1 MSAGDKRNKSM
12 MDKTFDPA
20 AVEGR
25 IASAWEAA
33 GAFRAGRPERAGAAP
48 FTIVIPPPNVTGS
61 LHMGHALNTTLQDIL
76 CRFERMRGKDV
87 LWQPGTDHAGIATQM
102 VVERQLME
110 AQKQGRLDLGREKFL
125 ARVWAWKAQ
134 SGSAIIDQLKRLGTS
149 CDWSRERFTL
159 GRDETDQMS
168 RAVIK
173 VFVELYNHEPPLIY
187 KDKRHVNWDPKLQTA
202 ISDLEV
208 VQVEKRGSFQ
218 WSAGSGEPLD
228 IEALRKVLDRDPNGH
243 LYYLKYPIEGQKAQF
258 ITVATTR
265 PETMLGDMA
274 VAVHPDDDRYKKL
287 VGETAIVPLVNRSV
301 PIITDD
307 YSDPEKGTGA
317 VKITP
322 AHDTNDFEVWKRNLG
337 VLQNFGEQYRGE
349 FECLEWNPTEPID
362 IFTPRGQIKSPA
374 ADDFEHDHRAPWPYV
389 PEYLSALGNN
399 LEVNELSSG
408 IGPLY
413 SIPAS
418 LRGLDRFKARVEIV
432 KMLADLSLL
441 EKIEP
446 HTHVVPHGDR
456 SGAVIEPQRT
466 EQWYVDAKTLASPA
480 LEAVRASKTRFIP
493 ENWANTYF
501 QWLENIQPWC
511 ISRQLWWG
519 HQIPAWYG
527 PDGEKFVAETEEAAI
542 SAAAAYY
549 ESKGVFRTD
558 FLELDGTRYA
568 ADLRG
573 GVKELFPDPDVLD
586 TWFSSAL
593 WPFSTLGWPD
603 ETPELTRRYP
613 TSVLVTG
620 FDIIFFW
627 VARMMMMGLH
637 FMGEVPFRDVYIHA
651 LVRDEKGAKM
661 SKSKGNVVDP
671 LRLIE
676 TFGADALRFTLA
688 AMAAQGRDIKLSTQ
702 RIEGYRNFGTKL
714 WNAARFAEMNG
725 CVRKTSFDPR
735 RVQITLNGWIIGE
748 TAKTVADVTAA
759 IEAYRF
765 NDAANAA
772 YRFVWNIFCDWY
784 LELAK
789 PLLQG
794 VDGPAKDETRTATA
808 FVLEEIIKLLHPF
821 MPFMTEELWA
831 ITATEE
837 LPRTSL
843 LALAGWPKME
853 GCENPAA
860 EAEIGFIVELI
871 SEIRSVRAEMNLPA
885 AAQIPLVLVSDSPET
900 TSRVKNWDETI
911 KRLARLTEISFAAE
925 VPEKSVQMIVRKT
938 LAVLPLQGI
947 VDLEAEKSRLAK
959 EIAKLTGEASKLEAK
974 LNNADF
980 VARAPEDIVEENRER
995 LTEAVS
1001 RVEKLEA
1008 ARARLAAM

>member
-1 MSAGDKRNKSM
+1 MSAGDKRNNSM
-12 MDKTFDPA
+12 MEKTFDPA

-25 IASAWEAA
+25 IAAAWEEAD
-33 GAFRAGRPERAGAAP
+33 AFRAGRPERAGAAP

-110 AQKQGRLDLGREKFL
+110 AQEPGRLAMGREKFL
-125 ARVWAWKAQ
+125 ERVWEWKAQ
-134 SGSAIIDQLKRLGTS
+134 SGGAIIEQLKRLGAS
-149 CDWSRERFTL
+149 CDWPRERFTL
-159 GRDETDQMS
+159 DEGLS
-168 RAVIK
+168 RAVTK
-173 VFVELYNHEPPLIY
+173 VFVELYKEGLIY
-187 KDKRHVNWDPKLQTA
+187 KDKRLVNWDPKLQTA

-208 VQVEKRGSFQ
+208 VQVETKGNLWYF
-218 WSAGSGEPLD
+218 
-228 IEALRKVLDRDPNGH
+228 
-243 LYYLKYPIEGQKAQF
+243 KYPVVDDDGNKIDE
-258 ITVATTR
+258 IVIATTR
-265 PETMLGDMA
+265 PETMLGDTA
-274 VAVHPDDDRYKKL
+274 VAVHPKDPRYLHLQGKKVRLPL
-287 VGETAIVPLVNRSV
+287 VGRLIPIVA
-301 PIITDD
+301 DE

-322 AHDTNDFEVWKRNLG
+322 AHDFNDFEVGRRHNLRMFNIFDVEARISFFG
-337 VLQNFGEQYRGE
+337 VGS
-349 FECLEWNPTEPID
+349 D
-362 IFTPRGQIKSPA
+362 FTGNQTD
-374 ADDFEHDHRAPWPYV
+374 ADVSDMV
-389 PEYLSALGNN
+389 ALRDQTREN
-399 LEVNELSSG
+399 
-408 IGPLY
+408 
-413 SIPAS
+413 
-418 LRGLDRFKARVEIV
+418 ARKLVV
-432 KMLADLSLL
+432 AKMEERELL
-441 EKIEP
+441 EKVEP
-446 HTHVVPHGDR
+446 HVHVVPHGDR
-456 SGAVIEPQRT
+456 SGAAIEPYLT
-466 EQWYVDAKTLASPA
+466 EQWYVDAKTLAAPA
-480 LEAVRASKTRFIP
+480 LEVIREGKTSFIP
-493 ENWANTYF
+493 KNWEKTYF
-501 QWLENIQPWC
+501 DWLENIQPWC

-527 PDGEKFVAETEEAAI
+527 LKFVYDQKNISPNEFEVFVATSEDEAIQHAKLHYGRDVQCIESGPKFGPVGSPRITELAHDVL
-542 SAAAAYY
+542 S
-549 ESKGVFRTD
+549 
-558 FLELDGTRYA
+558 
-568 ADLRG
+568 G
-573 GVKELFPDPDVLD
+573 GPMPIWRDEDVLD

-603 ETPELTRRYP
+603 ETVELTHRYP

-671 LRLIE
+671 LHLIE
-676 TFGADALRFTLA
+676 TYGADALRFTLA

-725 CVRKTSFDPR
+725 CVRKASFDPR
-735 RVQITLNGWIIGE
+735 HVNITLNGWIIGE
-748 TAKTVADVTAA
+748 TAKTVAEVTAA

-794 VDGPAKDETRTATA
+794 ADGPAKEETRAATA
-808 FVLEEIIKLLHPF
+808 FVLEEIVKLLHPF

-837 LPRTSL
+837 HPRASL

-853 GCENPAA
+853 GCKNPAA

-885 AAQIPLVLVSDSPET
+885 AAQIPLVLVSASPET

-947 VDLEAEKSRLAK
+947 VDLEAEKARLAK
-959 EIAKLTGEASKLEAK
+959 EIAKLTGEAGKIEAK